1 MIKIIRKYRITL
13 IALLL
18 AVISSFV
25 YCATTLLRTHDIA
38 NETQAV
44 VRTYEVTNNSID
56 YQSILDEFE
65 NSKLETIDSL
75 TTFEGY
81 KTIDLSQLDGFDL
94 VSDTDIEETQASV
107 KYNFSYDSE
116 TNIVTLSA
124 ELVDG
129 LGEIQIDTITG
140 AAFINEDGEIDA
152 VMNVDGEG
160 ILLSEMQNAGMIEN
174 CGWFSRLIR
183 KVVKV
188 VVVAVTVA
196 AVVATAAAV
205 IVATAGS
212 AAPALVAAGVG
223 LVSSGVT
230 TSVAAGAAIAAGATA
245 AAITAGIGVGIAVG
259 ETIVEETGGF
269 MTINNTYKIGQE
281 KVDKSTK
288 DLVQTISG
296 TATFTSLRKMSRA
309 YHIAFVVTQKFTE
322 NNKSYSVGDLYIS
335 KKTFT
340 FGEAYAI
347 LCGAGLVNSINK
359 LTNNVDIINTVNTV
373 LSKNVFTDFVEQI
386 KGYHKNGYLGK
397 KAIGIYANS
406 ALAATTLAAVTGA
419 WIKDGDTALYAY
431 GGDGGY
437 YHFHD
442 LQRTIHIW
450 YGDKIA

>member
-1 MIKIIRKYRITL
+1 MIKIIRKYKITF

-124 ELVDG
+124 ELVDE

-183 KVVKV
+183 KVVRV

-259 ETIVEETGGF
+259 ETITEIKDTTYSDTLTDVKPDTKKK
-269 MTINNTYKIGQE
+269 NTAIFSIIPEQFKPRGLTMRIYPGTSNGRFIKWF
-281 KVDKSTK
+281 
-288 DLVQTISG
+288 DLSG
-296 TATFTSLRKMSRA
+296 AMIFEWDEDLYNGSH
-309 YHIAFVVTQKFTE
+309 YHIRSHDGNHYLPGTPVPEPYA
-322 NNKSYSVGDLYIS
+322 SLY
-335 KKTFT
+335 F
-340 FGEAYAI
+340 
-347 LCGAGLVNSINK
+347 
-359 LTNNVDIINTVNTV
+359 
-373 LSKNVFTDFVEQI
+373 
-386 KGYHKNGYLGK
+386 
-397 KAIGIYANS
+397 
-406 ALAATTLAAVTGA
+406 
-419 WIKDGDTALYAY
+419 
-431 GGDGGY
+431 
-437 YHFHD
+437 
-442 LQRTIHIW
+442 
-450 YGDKIA
+450 